1 MYWVG
6 ESNSYCKIE
15 NLEIDI
21 FASITPNLY
30 LCTPKTKNILIM
42 KKLFAIM
49 VALATIVA
57 FASCNKNDDNKDSL
71 VGTSWSANVGNGVT
85 GTIEF
90 TTETACKMTES
101 YQDQSMSINGTY
113 VYNAPNVSLSFPQE
127 SVTVSGTINGNKMTL
142 TGDGETI
149 VFTKK

>member
-1 MYWVG
+1 
-6 ESNSYCKIE
+6 
-15 NLEIDI
+15 
-21 FASITPNLY
+21 
-30 LCTPKTKNILIM
+30 
-42 KKLFAIM
+42 M

-57 FASCNKNDDNKDSL
+57 FASCNKNDDNKNSI
-71 VGTSWSANVGNGVT
+71 VGTSWSAIVDGGVT

-101 YQDQSMSINGTY
+101 YQDESRSINGTY

-127 SVTVSGTINGNKMTL
+127 DLTISGTINGNKMTL
-142 TGDGETI
+142 TANGETI